1 MKSIQIELPEK
12 LAHELD
18 MLVQQGWFC
27 SEEEAIRFALLEF
40 LRRHR
45 LELLEQFQRDDIAW
59 ALRHKDVAGSDG
71 SCPIQVPCSICTKPS
86 CSRSWSTPGRSI
98 FPGPSVSKW
107 RRMSSSGE
115 LVDRIGS
122 HSPL

>member
-18 MLVQQGWFC
+18 MLVQQGWFR

-59 ALRHKDVAGSDG
+59 ALRQKDAA
-71 SCPIQVPCSICTKPS
+71 
-86 CSRSWSTPGRSI
+86 
-98 FPGPSVSKW
+98 
-107 RRMSSSGE
+107 E
-115 LVDRIGS
+115 
-122 HSPL
+122 

>member
-18 MLVQQGWFC
+18 MLVQQGWFR

-59 ALRHKDVAGSDG
+59 ALRRKDAAG
-71 SCPIQVPCSICTKPS
+71 
-86 CSRSWSTPGRSI
+86 
-98 FPGPSVSKW
+98 
-107 RRMSSSGE
+107 
-115 LVDRIGS
+115 
-122 HSPL
+122 